1 MSGRHSAAQ
10 ATLLALA
17 ALTVVAG
24 LALPASVSPSAA
36 MSMSAE
42 YPQVRRIRPTVTLQ
56 ECERAG
62 GVAEAMTMNRTI
74 CTGGADNGDP
84 VAVN

>member
-1 MSGRHSAAQ
+1 MMSGRHSAAQ

-17 ALTVVAG
+17 ALTAVAG
-24 LALPASVSPSAA
+24 LALPASVSVSA
-36 MSMSAE
+36 SAD

-62 GVAEAMTMNRTI
+62 GVAEAMTMTRTV

-84 VAVN
+84 VAVD

>member
-1 MSGRHSAAQ
+1 MMSGRQSAAQ

-17 ALTVVAG
+17 ALTAVAG
-24 LALPASVSPSAA
+24 LAPASAD
-36 MSMSAE
+36 
-42 YPQVRRIRPTVTLQ
+42 YPRVHRIRPTVTLQ

-62 GVAEAMTMNRTI
+62 GVAEAMTMTRTV

-84 VAVN
+84 VAVD

>member
-1 MSGRHSAAQ
+1 MMSGRHSAAQ

-17 ALTVVAG
+17 ALTAVAG
-24 LALPASVSPSAA
+24 LALPASVSASAD
-36 MSMSAE
+36 

-62 GVAEAMTMNRTI
+62 GVAEAMTMTRTV

-84 VAVN
+84 VAVD